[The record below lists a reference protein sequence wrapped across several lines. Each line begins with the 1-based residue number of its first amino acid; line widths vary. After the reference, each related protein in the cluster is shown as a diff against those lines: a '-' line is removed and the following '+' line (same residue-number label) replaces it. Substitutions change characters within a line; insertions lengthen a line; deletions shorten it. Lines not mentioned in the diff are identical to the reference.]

1 MTLQEVKWMISL
13 TAYVSTLEQVC
24 GKGHCLSR
32 LLEKKNSDLTVSYEQ
47 KKLSVLLRSPK

>member
-24 GKGHCLSR
+24 GKGHSLSR
-32 LLEKKNSDLTVSYEQ
+32 LLEKKKT
-47 KKLSVLLRSPK
+47 PF